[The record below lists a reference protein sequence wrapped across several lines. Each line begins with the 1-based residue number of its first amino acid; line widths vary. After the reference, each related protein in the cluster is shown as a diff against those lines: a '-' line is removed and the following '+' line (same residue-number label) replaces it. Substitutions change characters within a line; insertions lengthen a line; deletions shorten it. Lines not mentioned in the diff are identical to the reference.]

1 MVTRTIFQHV
11 DVLYSYNARR
21 GYEGMTQLLLWK
33 IEEDIMLKLSFLFL
47 LDGAM
52 HSERSG

>member
-1 MVTRTIFQHV
+1 MATKTIFQHV
-11 DVLYSYNARR
+11 NVLYIYNARR

-33 IEEDIMLKLSFLFL
+33 IEEDIMLNCLFFFL
-47 LDGAM
+47 LDGTM